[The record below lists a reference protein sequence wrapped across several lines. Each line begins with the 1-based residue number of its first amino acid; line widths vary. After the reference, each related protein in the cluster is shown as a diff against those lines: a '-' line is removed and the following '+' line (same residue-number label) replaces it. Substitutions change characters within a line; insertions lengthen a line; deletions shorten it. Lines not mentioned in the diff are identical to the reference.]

1 MKKEQYF
8 EGRKFRLDLI
18 VGDNLQ
24 DEETRAIINHYLKT
38 VTVEDFKEDIKY
50 LMTKCFDNCQSYH

>member
-24 DEETRAIINHYLKT
+24 DEETRTIINHYLKT

>member
-1 MKKEQYF
+1 MKKEQFF

-18 VGDNLQ
+18 VGTDLQ
-24 DEETRAIINHYLKT
+24 DEENRAIINHYLKT

-50 LMTKCFDNCQSYH
+50 LMAKCFDNCQSYH